1 MVTYR
6 LVAIKTLVDQTSK
19 QCIIFFPFVAFTFRH
34 QIRHKNIALNVHMN
48 ALGQITQTTEK
59 FVGEK
64 WHIFSLNGIIV
75 LLWSTFSWIS
85 ECSEEAL
92 G

>member
-1 MVTYR
+1 MVIYP

-19 QCIIFFPFVAFTFRH
+19 QCIIFSPFVAFTVH
-34 QIRHKNIALNVHMN
+34 QQIRHKIIALNVDRN
-48 ALGQITQTTEK
+48 ALGQITQTTQK

-75 LLWSTFSWIS
+75 LLWSTFPWIC
-85 ECSEEAL
+85 E
-92 G
+92 